1 MTAAMQLEWNNDE
14 IQKIWEADK
23 LGRMASAEKLTRI
36 ISSYNSL
43 KVSDDEDKSLTLVVK
58 SPWGTGKTYFVK
70 KWMETLIE
78 KGAFCVYFSAWEAE
92 IHKTPATYFLQS
104 FIEAFEAQPEL
115 HSKFDS
121 LLKTKALKA
130 LPIMLTIATI
140 ACLPVGALYA
150 FAAKLFTDE
159 VAKKCTAAL
168 KRHDKKQSIEESAL
182 PIKDAREHL
191 GLLVDELAESS
202 FENKVYVF
210 IDELDRCKP
219 DFAIKIL
226 EEIKHFFSLSNLV
239 FIVSVDF
246 NQLEGSIK
254 HVYGSH
260 IDCEGYLMRFVK
272 LFYTL
277 PELNHLQYAR
287 YLRTQLASAAENLIE
302 VPVLEDGVDS
312 SFEAIFA
319 SLSRTFNASL
329 RDQQIIMTRLKL
341 MLSAGKVF
349 VFPTVYFMFIQLR
362 FPAIWQQ
369 AMKDGVSILT
379 PDYLIEHFKVIKET
393 PNTAPDNSF
402 SLPPKHQNLL
412 IDLIHFLSVAND
424 KATRAIKFDELKKG
438 YAKRGER
445 PEHDYLRMIGSEMK
459 EFSSQTDLINLYSEG
474 FK

>member
-1 MTAAMQLEWNNDE
+1 MTTAAQLEWNNDE
-14 IQKIWEADK
+14 IKKIWEADK

-36 ISSYNSL
+36 ITSYSSI
-43 KVSDDEDKSLTLVVK
+43 KVSDDEDKSLTMVVK

-70 KWMETLIE
+70 KWMETLIK

-104 FIEAFEAQPEL
+104 FVEAFEAQPEL

-121 LLKTKALKA
+121 LLKTGVLKA

-140 ACLPVGALYA
+140 ACLPAGALYA
-150 FAAKLFTDE
+150 FVAKLFSDE

-182 PIKDAREHL
+182 PIKEAREHL
-191 GLLVDELAESS
+191 GLLVNELAESS
-202 FENKVYVF
+202 FEKKVYVF

-226 EEIKHFFSLSNLV
+226 EEIKHFFSLPNLV
-239 FIVSVDF
+239 FVVSVDF

-287 YLRTQLASAAENLIE
+287 YLKSQLAWAEENLID
-302 VPVLEDGVDS
+302 VPNLGDGGDS

-319 SLSRTFNASL
+319 SLAKTFNASL

-369 AMKDGVSILT
+369 AMKDGVEELT
-379 PDYLIEHFKVIKET
+379 EGGLNAKLLKMPAEQGYSSGLVSYLPGRQPSLLSDVISLISKK
-393 PNTAPDNSF
+393 DNPQERNQKY
-402 SLPPKHQNLL
+402 L
-412 IDLIHFLSVAND
+412 DLQSTYDRGNRLGFLQYLGKISTN
-424 KATRAIKFDELKKG
+424 FDIFLK
-438 YAKRGER
+438 
-445 PEHDYLRMIGSEMK
+445 
-459 EFSSQTDLINLYSEG
+459 QVDLINLYSEG
-474 FK
+474 F